1 MFTKLRYYSLKTAID
16 VPLILSKTITGLEFN
31 VRPENINSQ
40 YKTSVQFFC
49 FQEVPSINTAVIDII
64 FIPPPNIRSKIQ
76 EKVLLWK
83 PLGSKVKRLVAGNRQ
98 SSVS

>member
-1 MFTKLRYYSLKTAID
+1 MFTKLTYYSLKTAID
-16 VPLILSKTITGLEFN
+16 EPLILSETITGLEFN

-49 FQEVPSINTAVIDII
+49 FWKVPSINTTIIDTT
-64 FIPPPNIRSKIQ
+64 FITPQNVKSKIQ

-83 PLGSKVKRLVAGNRQ
+83 PLGSKVRKLVAAN
-98 SSVS
+98 